1 MIKTEDYR
9 VYAIES
15 LREYIVYNAMEIND
29 KDDLIKI
36 YIMMREDGYFFK
48 AEINKKMDIVKKTL
62 NDFTKLYEEDPAEAE
77 EDLIMF
83 GANRILRLIDQK
95 KKGPTNN

>member
-1 MIKTEDYR
+1 M
-9 VYAIES
+9 
-15 LREYIVYNAMEIND
+15 N
-29 KDDLIKI
+29 
-36 YIMMREDGYFFK
+36 
-48 AEINKKMDIVKKTL
+48 KKTL
-62 NDFTKLYEEDPAEAE
+62 NDFTKLYEEDPAEIE

>member
-1 MIKTEDYR
+1 MRKIEDYR
-9 VYAIES
+9 AYAIES
-15 LREYIVYNAMEIND
+15 LREYIVYNAITIND
-29 KDDLIKI
+29 RDDLLKV
-36 YIMMREDGYFFK
+36 YIMMREEGYFFK
-48 AEINKKMDIVKKTL
+48 AELNKKMDVVKKTL
-62 NDFTKLYEEDPAEAE
+62 NDFTKLYEEDPAEIE